1 MSFKGEGVGKSWCG
15 DGFTCL
21 EPVGP
26 GFFSGTQCHNNYFC
40 LFLYSFLGGFS
51 LQLVLQ

>member
-15 DGFTCL
+15 DGFTCS

-26 GFFSGTQCHNNYFC
+26 GFFSEF
-40 LFLYSFLGGFS
+40 FS
-51 LQLVLQ
+51 EFFSVKQNLNFI